1 MFVLVFLEMEINW
14 VDMIV
19 IKVVI
24 LEFVNLNY

>member
-1 MFVLVFLEMEINW
+1 MFVLVSLEMEINW